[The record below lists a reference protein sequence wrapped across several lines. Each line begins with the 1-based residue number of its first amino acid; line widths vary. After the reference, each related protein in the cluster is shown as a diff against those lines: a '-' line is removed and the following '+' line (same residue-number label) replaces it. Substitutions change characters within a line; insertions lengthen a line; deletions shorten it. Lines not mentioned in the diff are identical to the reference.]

1 MHAPSK
7 SAYGP
12 RHRRLRWPTP
22 PTWSRSLPAWNRA
35 ATIASCAASRWSTR
49 YAEDDP
55 ATLKRLGLI
64 VDVET
69 TGLDPDSD
77 RIIELACLPF
87 HFSSEGVL
95 YDVLPGYAGFEDPGQ
110 PLHEEVVRLTGITD
124 DQLRGQKLDDQ
135 LVTTLATPANLIIA
149 HNAGFD
155 RCFLERR
162 FPLFVD
168 KPWACSMGQVPWA
181 EEGLGSA
188 KLDYL
193 LSRFGFFFDDHRAMA
208 DCRAVLH
215 LLSLKLPR
223 SGRPILPLL
232 LATARH
238 RTFRLWALEAP
249 IECKDLLKER
259 GYRWNTGSEAGRA
272 PGIATWTGNSLWR
285 RSCSSPRRSTT
296 AARVAT
302 SWSGSTTATASAIG
316 SDRRPNTAGLYGVRA
331 SIGRRVWSCR
341 LASAGVP
348 CRP

>member
-1 MHAPSK
+1 MV
-7 SAYGP
+7 
-12 RHRRLRWPTP
+12 
-22 PTWSRSLPAWNRA
+22 
-35 ATIASCAASRWSTR
+35 TR

-55 ATLKRLGLI
+55 ATIKRLGLI

-95 YDVLPGYAGFEDPGQ
+95 FDVLPGYAGFEDPGQ

-238 RTFRLWALEAP
+238 RTFRLWASRRRSSARICSRNGATAGTP
-249 IECKDLLKER
+249 AAM
-259 GYRWNTGSEAGRA
+259 AGRA
-272 PGIATWTGNSLWR
+272 PWYRDLDRELFVEEELFLAEKVYDGGPCRHELV
-285 RSCSSPRRSTT
+285 
-296 AARVAT
+296 RVDY
-302 SWSGSTTATASAIG
+302 SNRF
-316 SDRRPNTAGLYGVRA
+316 SDRV
-331 SIGRRVWSCR
+331 
-341 LASAGVP
+341 
-348 CRP
+348 